1 MAVTLTAVVTDGA
14 RMGLYSDVNQTDF
27 LDQSH
32 RIDEDAVQQALH
44 NLIRTRK
51 GERVFHPEYGLD
63 IDHLL
68 FELITDDIAFAI
80 RKEIRDAITRWEP
93 RVKIVSIA
101 VQDDRDNKVYRL
113 ALLYQIKG
121 LEGRNF
127 EYSDNLQAAS
137 GID

>member
-1 MAVTLTAVVTDGA
+1 MA
-14 RMGLYSDVNQTDF
+14 LYSDVNQIDPFDVPT
-27 LDQSH
+27 H
-32 RIDEDAVQQALH
+32 VDEDAVQQALR
-44 NLIRTRK
+44 NLLRTRK

-93 RVKIVSIA
+93 RVKIMA
-101 VQDDRDNKVYRL
+101 VNVKDDRDNNTYRL
-113 ALLYQIKG
+113 ALVYQIKG

-137 GID
+137 GAD